1 MNFRSTDH
9 PGRGRCHKLASL
21 AGAWTLL
28 VSCASGATYYV
39 GTNGSDSNSG
49 TQSAPFRHL
58 SKGAA
63 IARAGD
69 TVIVLDGAY
78 DNEGV
83 VSPGWVVTLY
93 YSGTPGNPITFK
105 AQNRGK
111 AILDSMNTTT
121 DTSCNGAYSYFN
133 LYNAS
138 YIVIDGFVIQR
149 GCDEGIHSNDGAHDI
164 TIRHNEIRN
173 IANHIVTDQIGRDG
187 IYLNASE
194 YNFTFDGNIFHDIGR
209 TGGQTLLHFDH
220 AIYSHAQNVTVINN
234 IFYNI
239 NRGWSLQ
246 LADGANNWFVAN
258 NTFAFGDA
266 NGEDGQ
272 IMFWGNNSNI
282 TMRNNVFYY
291 PNGYALNRYAATISG
306 ASFDHNLVYP
316 GTGIIGDPTGI
327 TVASNLTGSNANP
340 NFVNAGGYDF
350 HLQPGSAAL
359 DSGVNLSS
367 VPLDLE
373 GTVRPQ
379 GSSTDNGAY
388 ELAAAVSP
396 PSIPP
401 PAISGVFVS
410 GSSSSSAIIN
420 WSTSTP
426 ATSYVQYGASTYTN
440 TTPEDLLLMT
450 IHSVTLTGLSP
461 STLYHYRVGSHD
473 SLGQLTLSSDFTFAT
488 AAAPVSTATISLTA
502 SSPSVSVVQGSSV
515 PNTVTATLTS
525 GSAVSVS
532 YSASSLPTGVSA
544 SFSNSSCTVTCSTTL
559 TFAASSSAAPGTY
572 NIAVSASGSGA
583 SASATIALS
592 VTAASSQSA
601 DITSGLVAQWK
612 LNENGGN
619 LAYDSSGNVN
629 TATLYNPTW
638 WTSDYGPTVW
648 FSGSGSFASVN
659 EAASLQQAN
668 QLTVSF
674 WLRPSTNST
683 LDPRVIAKL
692 YDWEVK
698 LNGSNRY
705 PQFTAAAGQYAILN
719 YSLPLI
725 TWHHVVFTFSTGV
738 VKGYV
743 DGVPVSFLENT
754 FTGTETL
761 AQWTYGLYLATDP
774 SQTSSYV
781 GSLNDVRVYNRALS
795 PVDVAALY
803 ATPPSASTSTTSTG
817 GSCSTKKRCR

>member
-1 MNFRSTDH
+1 MNLRSID
-9 PGRGRCHKLASL
+9 PRGGTRNPTLALL
-21 AGAWTLL
+21 AGALMLL
-28 VSCASGATYYV
+28 IPCASGATYYV
-39 GTNGSDSNSG
+39 GTNGSDSNAG

-63 IARAGD
+63 VARAGD
-69 TVIVLDGAY
+69 TVMVLDGTY

-111 AILDSMNTTT
+111 AILDSMNSTT

-149 GCDEGIHSNDGAHDI
+149 GCSEGIHSNDSAHDI
-164 TIRHNEIRN
+164 VIRHNEIRN
-173 IANHIVTDQIGRDG
+173 IANHTVTDQIGRDG
-187 IYLNASE
+187 IYLNSSE
-194 YNFTFDGNIFHDIGR
+194 YNFTFDGNVFHDIGR
-209 TGGQTLLHFDH
+209 TDGVSYLHFDH
-220 AIYSHAQNVTVINN
+220 AIYSHAQNLTIINN
-234 IFYNI
+234 IFYNM

-246 LADGANNWFVAN
+246 LADGASNWFVAN

-272 IMFWGNNSNI
+272 IMFWGTNSNI
-282 TMRNNVFYY
+282 TMRNNIFYY
-291 PNGYALNRYAATISG
+291 PNGYALNQYAATISG
-306 ASFDHNLVYP
+306 STFDHNLVYP
-316 GTGIIGDPTGI
+316 GTGVIASSAGLTI
-327 TVASNLTGSNANP
+327 TSNLSGSSAAP
-340 NFVNAGGYDF
+340 NFVSAGNYDF
-350 HLQPGSAAL
+350 HLQSGSAAV
-359 DSGVNLSS
+359 DSGVNNSS
-367 VPLDLE
+367 VPIDLE
-373 GTVRPQ
+373 GTARPQ

-388 ELAAAVSP
+388 ELATATTGP
-396 PSIPP
+396 TIPP
-401 PAISGVFVS
+401 PVISGVFSSGISS
-410 GSSSSSAIIN
+410 GSAIVN

-426 ATSYVQYGASTYTN
+426 ATSYVQYGVSAYTN
-440 TTPEDLLLMT
+440 TTPEDSLLTT
-450 IHSVTLTGLSP
+450 IHSVTLSGLSP

-473 SLGQLTLSSDFTFAT
+473 SLGQLTLSSDFTFTT
-488 AAAPVSTATISLTA
+488 AAAPITASTISLSAGSPAA
-502 SSPSVSVVQGSSV
+502 SAAPGSSTSD
-515 PNTVTATLTS
+515 NVTATLTS

-532 YSASSLPTGVSA
+532 FSAASVPAGVSA
-544 SFSNSSCTVTCSTTL
+544 SFSNPSCTVTCSSMV
-559 TFAASSSAAPGTY
+559 TFSASSSAAPGTY
-572 NIAVSASGSGA
+572 NIVISAAGSGTSASV
-583 SASATIALS
+583 TIALT
-592 VTAASSQSA
+592 VTATVTQSA
-601 DITSGLVAQWK
+601 DITTGLVAQWK

-619 LAYDSSGNVN
+619 LAYDASGNVN

-659 EAASLQQAN
+659 EAASLEQTN

-674 WLRPSTNST
+674 WLRPSANSN
-683 LDPRVIAKL
+683 LDSRVIAKL
-692 YDWEVK
+692 YDWDVK

-705 PQFTAAAGQYAILN
+705 PQLTVGGQYAILN

-743 DGVPVSFLENT
+743 DGTPISFLENT

-761 AQWTYGLYLATDP
+761 AQWAYGLYLATDP
-774 SQTSSYV
+774 SQTNFYI
-781 GSLNDVRVYNRALS
+781 GSLNDVRVYNRTLS
-795 PVDVAALY
+795 DADVAALY
-803 ATPPSASTSTTSTG
+803 ATPPSTTTMASTG
-817 GSCSTKKRCR
+817 GTCLKHRCR